1 MMVVL
6 FNARV
11 AETLV
16 KAGHDVTMVMIS
28 SYADRNSNDVK
39 IIEKIKIHKV
49 NASSEMKAA
58 DYEERQKLY
67 AFEDLSVW
75 DQRYREHINKMMSM
89 LLKTCRSE

>member
-1 MMVVL
+1 MAVCRPTQHFVSQK
-6 FNARV
+6 ARYH
-11 AETLV
+11 
-16 KAGHDVTMVMIS
+16 KS
-28 SYADRNSNDVK
+28 SSVNMLSV
-39 IIEKIKIHKV
+39 HKV